1 MKVSRSHFLKHMAH
15 SALEVLPAFVP
26 ILNKI
31 PESEPA
37 SPWVEIGVLSDFE
50 PGTAVPVQQGTHML
64 VAHEQGLYA
73 IEQDL
78 YLNGK
83 TSPRRPLRLQA
94 QGKLELNTQMT
105 WPDKACLSILTG
117 NRITEEE
124 LNP

>member
-1 MKVSRSHFLKHMAH
+1 MKVSRSHFLKHMAS
-15 SALEVLPAFVP
+15 SALDVLPAFVP

-31 PESEPA
+31 PVSEPA
-37 SPWVEIGVLSDFE
+37 SPWVEIGILSDFV
-50 PGTAVPVQQGTHML
+50 PGTAVSVHKGKYTL

-73 IEQDL
+73 IEQAHFEA
-78 YLNGK
+78 GK
-83 TSPRRPLRLQA
+83 TFPRQPLRLQA
-94 QGKLELNTQMT
+94 QGKLELNTQLT